1 MVHSLLSW
9 FIERRDYETRKT
21 SIKGTNKDAKIY
33 VGKFTMHDLLYLRS
47 FTKDELRNRNRL
59 YWLVVQSVVNSSCI
73 QDQKVYKNV
82 QQRTL

>member
-1 MVHSLLSW
+1 M
-9 FIERRDYETRKT
+9 KP
-21 SIKGTNKDAKIY
+21 
-33 VGKFTMHDLLYLRS
+33 GKHQSKEQTKMLRFTLGSSPLYMHNLLYLRS
-47 FTKDELRNRNRL
+47 YTKDELRNRNRL